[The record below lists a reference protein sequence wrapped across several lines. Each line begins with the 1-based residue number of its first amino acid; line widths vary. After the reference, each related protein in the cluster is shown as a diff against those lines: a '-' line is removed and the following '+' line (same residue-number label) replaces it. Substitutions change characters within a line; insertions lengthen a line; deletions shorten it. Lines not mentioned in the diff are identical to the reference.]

1 MTSKKSQTII
11 ERKERQTREASPVSK
26 VVDADSL
33 INNTPLTP
41 NPTNKE
47 LLVVSEDNLDSY
59 GNCTFSVIVPSLWN
73 NLPDQ
78 IRTVAC
84 LLVLLRVKLRPFH
97 LFIPFSFQTPQ
108 ICS

>member
-1 MTSKKSQTII
+1 M
-11 ERKERQTREASPVSK
+11 RKVA
-26 VVDADSL
+26 DADSL
-33 INNTPLTP
+33 IDNTPWTLHS
-41 NPTNKE
+41 TNKE

-84 LLVLLRVKLRPFH
+84 LSSLKSKVKTF
-97 LFIPFSFQTPQ
+97 
-108 ICS
+108 

>member
-1 MTSKKSQTII
+1 MTSKNSQTII
-11 ERKERQTREASPVSK
+11 ERKERQTRETSPVSK
-26 VVDADSL
+26 VVDTDSL
-33 INNTPLTP
+33 INDMPSTPHS
-41 NPTNKE
+41 TNKE

-84 LLVLLRVKLRPFH
+84 LSSLKSKVKT
-97 LFIPFSFQTPQ
+97 FSF
-108 ICS
+108 SHSF

>member
-41 NPTNKE
+41 NSTNKE

-73 NLPDQ
+73 NLLDQ

-84 LLVLLRVKLRPFH
+84 LSSLKSKVKT
-97 LFIPFSFQTPQ
+97 FSF
-108 ICS
+108 SHSF

>member
-1 MTSKKSQTII
+1 MTSKKSKTII

-41 NPTNKE
+41 NFTNKE

-59 GNCTFSVIVPSLWN
+59 GNCTFSVITPSLWN

-84 LLVLLRVKLRPFH
+84 L
-97 LFIPFSFQTPQ
+97 
-108 ICS
+108 

>member
-41 NPTNKE
+41 NSTNKE
-47 LLVVSEDNLDSY
+47 LLVVSEDNFDSY
-59 GNCTFSVIVPSLWN
+59 GNCTFSVIGPSLWN

-78 IRTVAC
+78 VRTVAC
-84 LLVLLRVKLRPFH
+84 L
-97 LFIPFSFQTPQ
+97 
-108 ICS
+108 

>member
-41 NPTNKE
+41 NSTNKE

-59 GNCTFSVIVPSLWN
+59 GNCTFSVIAPPLWN

-78 IRTVAC
+78 IRTLTC
-84 LLVLLRVKLRPFH
+84 L
-97 LFIPFSFQTPQ
+97 
-108 ICS
+108 

>member
-11 ERKERQTREASPVSK
+11 ERKERQTREASPMSK
-26 VVDADSL
+26 VVDAESL

-41 NPTNKE
+41 NSTNKE

-59 GNCTFSVIVPSLWN
+59 GNCTFSVIAPSLWN
-73 NLPDQ
+73 NLPHQ

-84 LLVLLRVKLRPFH
+84 L
-97 LFIPFSFQTPQ
+97 
-108 ICS
+108 

>member
-1 MTSKKSQTII
+1 M
-11 ERKERQTREASPVSK
+11 SK

-33 INNTPLTP
+33 INNTPWKLHS
-41 NPTNKE
+41 TNKE

-59 GNCTFSVIVPSLWN
+59 GNCTFSVIAPSLWN

-84 LLVLLRVKLRPFH
+84 LSFLKSKVKT
-97 LFIPFSFQTPQ
+97 FSF
-108 ICS
+108 SHSF

>member
-11 ERKERQTREASPVSK
+11 ERKERQTRETSPVSN

-33 INNTPLTP
+33 INNRPSTPHS
-41 NPTNKE
+41 TNKE

-59 GNCTFSVIVPSLWN
+59 GNCTFSVIAPSLWN

-84 LLVLLRVKLRPFH
+84 LSFLKSKVKT
-97 LFIPFSFQTPQ
+97 FSMSYSF
-108 ICS
+108 